1 MVAGSGLVDMGV
13 GGCPAWADTETSD
26 IVLGRKEDFWVCT
39 QELRDRREE
48 ARREM
53 KKGEGQGSTS

>member
-1 MVAGSGLVDMGV
+1 MGV
-13 GGCPAWADTETSD
+13 GGSPAWADTETSD

-48 ARREM
+48 ARREV

>member
-1 MVAGSGLVDMGV
+1 MGV